1 MIKGKDIKPHIG
13 IFGRRNTGKSS
24 FINALIGQEVAIV
37 SEISGTTTDP
47 VKKSIEIFG
56 IGPVIMIDTAG
67 IDDVGELGKKRIHKS
82 LEALKTVD
90 SAILMINNEF
100 GKEEIKLI
108 QEFYQ
113 FNIPYIIINNKAD
126 EALLDLNLRTEI
138 QTKYDQKVIDFS
150 CIKKTNKD
158 QIIAALKASIPST
171 LFVKPSLFKGLVK
184 KNDVVLLIT
193 PIDSE
198 APEGRMIL
206 PQVMA
211 IRDALDK
218 HCILIVLRETE
229 LEYYIKA
236 SCPSTSS
243 GTGTNPL
250 RPVLVVTD
258 SQAFGYVDSLL
269 PDDIPLTSFSILF
282 ARIKGNFDA
291 FIEGTPAVDKL
302 KKGDK
307 ILILESCTHQVSC
320 EDIGRFKIPNWI
332 EKHTGIEFE
341 YKIVSG
347 LNEIKNLKDYAFVV
361 QCGGCVATAKQV
373 QNRLMPAIEAGI
385 PVSNYGMLIAHLNGI
400 MKKSIE
406 PIIGTR

>member
-1 MIKGKDIKPHIG
+1 MNKGRDIKPHIG

-24 FINALIGQEVAIV
+24 LINTLIEQEVAIV
-37 SEISGTTTDP
+37 SDTPGTTTDP

-67 IDDVGELGKKRIHKS
+67 IDDVGILGQKRIKKS

-90 SAILMINNEF
+90 SAILMINNDF
-100 GKEEIKLI
+100 GKEEVKLI

-113 FNIPYIIINNKAD
+113 YKVPYIIINNKAD
-126 EALLDLNLRTEI
+126 QALLDSNLREDI
-138 QTKYDQKVIDFS
+138 KTKYDQEVIDFS
-150 CIKKTNKD
+150 CILSTNKD
-158 QIIAALKASIPST
+158 QIIAALKESIPST

-229 LEYYIKA
+229 LEHFIQ
-236 SCPSTSS
+236 TS
-243 GTGTNPL
+243 NL
-250 RPVLVVTD
+250 KIALAVTD
-258 SQAFGYVDSLL
+258 SQVFGFVDQIL
-269 PDDIPLTSFSILF
+269 PSETPLTSFSILF

-291 FIEGTPAVDKL
+291 FIEGTHAVDKL
-302 KKGDK
+302 KEGDK

-341 YKIVSG
+341 YKIVAG
-347 LNEIKNLKDYAFVV
+347 LNEIENLREYAFVI

-373 QNRLMPAIEAGI
+373 QNRLLPAIEAGI

-400 MKKSIE
+400 LGKSVELIVS
-406 PIIGTR
+406 TK